1 MYQADWL
8 VRWRESARETKG
20 AARLKVP
27 ANVWG
32 LGVTSMLTDVSSEM
46 IVSILPAYLVL
57 TGGMAPLALGVV
69 AGLHEGGPMVAA
81 WVGGFIADRSRRP
94 KLTAGCG
101 YAISAACRLGW
112 LIFPGRSISAVA
124 GLIVSDRLGKAIR
137 VAPRDAIISLSVKPN
152 QLATAFGVHRAL
164 DAAGA
169 AVGPLLA
176 FVLLWQLPRR
186 YDVVFFTSFVAALL
200 GIGALML
207 LVDAD
212 VLPSDAAT
220 EPGARR
226 FWPEALAAFTDPAV
240 RRILV
245 LATAF
250 GLVTI
255 GDALIYLL
263 LIQRAGA
270 GAEWIP
276 LLYTGTALS
285 FLTLAVPAGYIADRF
300 GKQRMFILGHGSLL
314 LAYVVALGGLVGW
327 PWNAVAC
334 VVLLGTYYAFSD
346 GVLPALASSRLPT
359 STRALG
365 LAWVAT
371 GVSLARLSGSIGFGF
386 LWTRAGDR
394 IAVLTFSTAL
404 VLVACVGFWTR
415 DEEEAVSS

>member
-1 MYQADWL
+1 MF
-8 VRWRESARETKG
+8 S
-20 AARLKVP
+20 
-27 ANVWG
+27 
-32 LGVTSMLTDVSSEM
+32 
-46 IVSILPAYLVL
+46 
-57 TGGMAPLALGVV
+57 
-69 AGLHEGGPMVAA
+69 
-81 WVGGFIADRSRRP
+81 
-94 KLTAGCG
+94 
-101 YAISAACRLGW
+101 
-112 LIFPGRSISAVA
+112 GRSISAVA
-124 GLIVSDRLGKAIR
+124 GLIVSDRFGKAIR
-137 VAPRDAIISLSVKPN
+137 VAPRDAMISLSVKPN

-169 AVGPLLA
+169 AVGPVLA

-212 VLPSDAAT
+212 VQPPDAVRQPAA
-220 EPGARR
+220 GRL
-226 FWPEALAAFTDPAV
+226 WPEALAAFTNPAV

-250 GLVTI
+250 GLATI

-263 LIQRAGA
+263 LIQRSHADSD
-270 GAEWIP
+270 WIP

-285 FLTLAVPAGYIADRF
+285 FLTLAVPIGYIADRF
-300 GKQRMFILGHGSLL
+300 GKQRMFILGHGALL

-327 PWNAVAC
+327 PWNAVTC

-346 GVLPALASSRLPT
+346 GVLPALASSRLPAG
-359 STRALG
+359 TRALG

-371 GVSLARLSGSIGFGF
+371 CVSFARLSGSIGFGF

-394 IAVLTFSTAL
+394 TAVLTFSTAL
-404 VLVACVGFWTR
+404 VLVTCFGFWMR
-415 DEEEAVSS
+415 DVEDVVPS